1 MLDFASQASLVGRGH
16 ERNVLLMLV
25 NFGDILD
32 AVALAVPPDAPAF
45 IQGERVINWG
55 EANQATNSM
64 ARGLI
69 ARGAKPGDKIAM
81 YMRNRPEYL
90 MALAAGWK
98 ARLTHVN
105 VNYRYT
111 PEEVWYI
118 FDNAD
123 AQTVVYS
130 SEFRDAV
137 TEIRPR
143 LPNVKNWIEVS
154 PDGKVAPFAERFEDL
169 AAEGNGGPLDI
180 QRSGED
186 QFFIYTGGTTGM
198 PKGVMWAHEDLREI
212 TTAQARR
219 MGIPV
224 PETAAELTEMTR
236 KNGPGGRILPA
247 PPLMHG
253 TGLLTSMGT
262 MMAGGCVILLESGAF
277 DAEELLRAID
287 AHKPQTLVI
296 VGDSFGKPILN
307 ALNAAP
313 GKYDVSSIAV
323 VVSSGVMWSLEVKQG
338 MLEHMPGAMLSDGFS
353 SSEALGMGVSMM
365 AKGGSTPTAKFVLGE
380 RCKVFD
386 ENDNPVDPGS
396 GIPGMVAIGPPNPV
410 GYYKDEEKTARTFRT
425 IRGVRYS
432 IPGDWCLVETD
443 GTLTLLGR
451 GSACINTAGEK
462 VFPEEV
468 EEALK
473 THESVED
480 ALVVGLPDEKWGQAV
495 TGVVTLAQGHHL
507 DEDALRA
514 HVRKHLAGYKTPK
527 RIVATTEPIRAAN
540 GKADYPTAKSLA
552 ETALAGAD

>member
-1 MLDFASQASLVGRGH
+1 MEDKRAMGW
-16 ERNVLLMLV
+16 

-32 AVALAVPPDAPAF
+32 AVGPNVPPEAPAF
-45 IQGERVINWG
+45 IHGSRVINWG
-55 EANQATNSM
+55 DAVRMTNNM

-69 ARGAKPGDKIAM
+69 ARGAQPGDKIAI

-90 MALAAGWK
+90 MAVAAGWK

-118 FDNAD
+118 FDNSD
-123 AQTVVYS
+123 AQTVVYA

-137 TEIRPR
+137 AEIRPR
-143 LPNVKNWIEVS
+143 LPKVKTWVEVS
-154 PDGKVAPFAERFEDL
+154 ESGEVAPFAERFEAL
-169 AAEGNGGPLDI
+169 GEEGNGGPLDI
-180 QRSGED
+180 QRSGDD

-198 PKGVMWAHEDLREI
+198 PKGVMWTHHDMREI
-212 TTAQARR
+212 TLQGARKL
-219 MGIPV
+219 GPV
-224 PETAAELTEMTR
+224 PETLEELAEATR
-236 KNGPGGRILPA
+236 RMPVGSRILPA

-262 MMAGGCVILLESGAF
+262 MMAGGCVITLEKPNF
-277 DAEELLRAID
+277 DAEELLTAID

-313 GKYDVSSIAV
+313 GRYDVSSILTI
-323 VVSSGVMWSLEVKQG
+323 VSSGVMWSHEVKKG
-338 MLEHMPGAMLSDGFS
+338 MLEHMPQAMLSDGFS
-353 SSEALGMGVSMM
+353 SSEALGMGNSIMTKDSEVQ
-365 AKGGSTPTAKFVLGE
+365 TAKFMLGE

-386 ENDNPVDPGS
+386 ENDQPVEPGS
-396 GIPGMVAIGPPNPV
+396 GKSGMVAIGPPNPL
-410 GYYKDEEKTARTFRT
+410 GYYKDDEKTARTFRT
-425 IRGVRYS
+425 INGVRYS
-432 IPGDWCLVETD
+432 IPGDWCIVEAD

-473 THESVED
+473 THPSVED

-495 TGVVTLAQGHHL
+495 TGVVRLAEGASL
-507 DEDALRA
+507 DEESLRA
-514 HVRKHLAGYKTPK
+514 HVRKSLAGYKTPK
-527 RIVATTEPIRAAN
+527 RVVATEQSIRASN
-540 GKADYPTAKSLA
+540 GKADYATAKKIA
-552 ETALAGAD
+552 ETALA